1 MVNRNHTNK
10 RENAVTMSQEDSQA
24 GLLAALLAE
33 LLIGSL
39 AGAVAMMLLA
49 QRSGNRAR
57 AKL

>member
-1 MVNRNHTNK
+1 MVKKSHTNEHEAHTYEP
-10 RENAVTMSQEDSQA
+10 RGSRA
-24 GLLAALLAE
+24 GLLAGLLAE

-49 QRSGNRAR
+49 QRSGSKAR

>member
-1 MVNRNHTNK
+1 MVNRNHKNK
-10 RENAVTMSQEDSQA
+10 RENEVSKPREFRFSP
-24 GLLAALLAE
+24 LAALLAE

-49 QRSGNRAR
+49 QRSGSKAR